1 MRRISFT
8 HESLARTR
16 MSASPEKLVEALFAL
31 DLLCTGRGGAMFDG
45 WRKKALTVPRAR
57 ELVALAQTIRPFP
70 DIYRLVRQASDTVTD
85 PVSADGRPQVVKD
98 LGAFYR
104 SAIAPYWKR
113 IAGRLEVD
121 RAARGQ
127 LLLSGGVD
135 RLMSTLHP
143 SLRWESPVLEVPGT
157 GADVLLEKD
166 GLLLVP
172 ALFLHSRQPV
182 LFADHEDA
190 DRPMLVYPI
199 PVKQTWAAPLWDS
212 GDSTEHAYSNEN
224 ALGALLG
231 RTRAAVL
238 RALTDSCTTTEL
250 GERVGISAAAASQ
263 HTGVLRKAGLIT
275 TIRTLNKVQHS
286 LTPLGSALLYHDVAA

>member
-1 MRRISFT
+1 
-8 HESLARTR
+8 

-31 DLLCTGRGGAMFDG
+31 DLLCTGRGGAVFDG

-70 DIYRLVRQASDTVTD
+70 DIYRLVRQASDSVTD
-85 PVSADGRPQVVKD
+85 PAGADGRPHVVKD

-104 SAIAPYWKR
+104 AAIAPYWKR

-143 SLRWESPVLEVPGT
+143 SLRWESPVLEVPGS
-157 GADVLLEKD
+157 GDDVLLEKD

-182 LFADHEDA
+182 LFADNEDA
-190 DRPMLVYPI
+190 DRPMLAYPI
-199 PVKQTWAAPLWDS
+199 PVNQAWAAPLWDV
-212 GDSTEHAYSNEN
+212 GESNEH

-286 LTPLGSALLYHDVAA
+286 LTPLGSALLYHDLAA

>member
-1 MRRISFT
+1 
-8 HESLARTR
+8 

-31 DLLCTGRGGAMFDG
+31 DLLCTGRGGAVFDT
-45 WRKKALTVPRAR
+45 WRKKAVTAPRAR

-70 DIYRLVRQASDTVTD
+70 DIYRLVRQAADTATD
-85 PVSADGRPQVVKD
+85 PAGADARPQVVKD

-135 RLMSTLHP
+135 KLMSTLHP
-143 SLRWESPVLEVPGT
+143 SLRWESPVLEVPGS
-157 GADVLLEKD
+157 GPDVVIEKD

-182 LFADHEDA
+182 LFADNEDA
-190 DRPMLVYPI
+190 ERPMLAYPI
-199 PVKQTWAAPLWDS
+199 PVKQTWGAPLWDV
-212 GDSTEHAYSNEN
+212 GESNEH

-275 TIRTLNKVQHS
+275 TIRTFNKVQHA